1 MTEIEEDK
9 SDEDDAETVMNQI
22 DNLSDNCPSEG
33 MDTNY
38 DMIGLAQDGNKYQM
52 GVKRALTQYNE
63 LQAADEMQSR
73 APIDVDKVVKSKS
86 LLGVEIE
93 VYLNM
98 KRDHAILV
106 ITDGTLVMLY
116 KSNMGIVINP
126 VHVDNIAK
134 MYIAQNVPSAAA
146 LEFKEEVEQKMGRS
160 HLILESPS
168 MGLFL
173 RYLCETTNI
182 EVDFCSQV
190 QIRVGTREEEFE
202 FEEIP
207 LFKEQEQNAYSSGFV
222 RSVTQ
227 LQELFEFKE
236 GSWTSNDEWL
246 RRHAVITNIGVFV
259 WNEKTGKKAIPQFFG
274 WQKFEIKA
282 KSAREVLEK
291 RKNLV
296 LMKHGDQEEH
306 KTFSFT
312 QNDEM
317 KAFLETA
324 KGMLQQFNRAKAVPM
339 GNPSSNGESQVAEE
353 RKE

>member
-1 MTEIEEDK
+1 
-9 SDEDDAETVMNQI
+9 
-22 DNLSDNCPSEG
+22 
-33 MDTNY
+33 
-38 DMIGLAQDGNKYQM
+38 
-52 GVKRALTQYNE
+52 
-63 LQAADEMQSR
+63 MQSR

-190 QIRVGTREEEFE
+190 
-202 FEEIP
+202 
-207 LFKEQEQNAYSSGFV
+207 
-222 RSVTQ
+222 
-227 LQELFEFKE
+227 
-236 GSWTSNDEWL
+236 
-246 RRHAVITNIGVFV
+246 
-259 WNEKTGKKAIPQFFG
+259 
-274 WQKFEIKA
+274 
-282 KSAREVLEK
+282 
-291 RKNLV
+291 
-296 LMKHGDQEEH
+296 
-306 KTFSFT
+306 
-312 QNDEM
+312 
-317 KAFLETA
+317 
-324 KGMLQQFNRAKAVPM
+324 
-339 GNPSSNGESQVAEE
+339 
-353 RKE
+353 